1 MLARNMNIIVFIF
14 KKLLFES
21 INKQLLRG
29 YKFLINIQKPLN
41 NTIEHKH
48 IDIGQI

>member
-1 MLARNMNIIVFIF
+1 MLARNVDLIVFIF

-29 YKFLINIQKPLN
+29 YKFLINIQKSLN

>member
-1 MLARNMNIIVFIF
+1 MLATNVNIIVFIF

-21 INKQLLRG
+21 INKQPLRG
-29 YKFLINIQKPLN
+29 YKFLINIQNPLN